1 MRVLVIIAHTGELS
15 RGGVPPDPRSSSGY
29 THVGRSVGTHDDV
42 GQLGAYV
49 VPGAG
54 AASQP
59 GPSGGRRR
67 RTRRVLRA
75 GGDPL
80 GAQPT
85 RGGGRRAGPGAGTS
99 GGCPHI

>member
-29 THVGRSVGTHDDV
+29 THVGRSVGTDDDV

-67 RTRRVLRA
+67 RTRRF
-75 GGDPL
+75 L
-80 GAQPT
+80 GEAEHLLVP
-85 RGGGRRAGPGAGTS
+85 
-99 GGCPHI
+99 